1 MTTGTVAAPRLLNGR
16 TVLFLLAAV
25 SATTSFYLLLT
36 VVPLYAVTR
45 SGAQAAGA
53 GLATAVLMLTTVVAE
68 LAAPRVIARI
78 GRRTTLAISLLL
90 LGPPALILPLSA
102 HPVTV
107 LGVCGLRGLG
117 FGLAVVIGSAWMA
130 DLVPAERRGE
140 GLGVYGAA
148 MGVPAIVAL
157 PLGVWL
163 IDRVGFGPVF
173 VAGAATALAGLT
185 PLLGLPPGY
194 PSTGAARFGV
204 LGGLRSGPLVRPA
217 VVFAAT
223 ATAAGILVTFLPLAA
238 TQSTVVAPALLVQA
252 GTATFGRWWAGRHDR
267 HGTIRL
273 LIAGAVTATVGLLGF
288 VPVGRPVAVLAGAAA
303 FGFGFGVAQNA
314 SISLMF
320 RSVPDSARDTASAV
334 WNIAYDAGMG
344 VGAAAFGLLVG
355 ITGFPVGFALA
366 AALIPLAL
374 LTLLPRHGADRRA
387 ERPEAAA
394 SA

>member
-1 MTTGTVAAPRLLNGR
+1 MSQRTAVAPRLLTGR
-16 TVLFLLAAV
+16 TVLFLLAALG
-25 SATTSFYLLLT
+25 ATTSFYLLLT

-45 SGAQAAGA
+45 PGTDTVGA

-68 LAAPRVIARI
+68 LAAPRVVARI
-78 GRRTTLAISLLL
+78 GRRATLAISLVL

-102 HPVTV
+102 HLGTV

-130 DLVPAERRGE
+130 DLVPSTRRAEA
-140 GLGVYGAA
+140 LGVYGAA

-173 VAGAATALAGLT
+173 VAGALTALVGLI

-194 PSTGAARFGV
+194 PSTGPNRLGV
-204 LGGLRSGPLVRPA
+204 LGGLRSGALVRPA
-217 VVFAAT
+217 VVFAAI

-252 GTATFGRWWAGRHDR
+252 CAATFGRWWAGRNDR
-267 HGTIRL
+267 RGADRL
-273 LIAGAVTATVGLLGF
+273 LVGGAVTAAVGLLAF
-288 VPVGRPVAVLAGAAA
+288 VLVDRPVAVFAGAAA
-303 FGFGFGVAQNA
+303 FGLGFGVAQNA

-320 RSVPDSARDTASAV
+320 RSVPGSAYDTASAV

-344 VGAAAFGLLVG
+344 VGAASFGLLVG

-374 LTLLPRHGADRRA
+374 LTLLPRQRKDH
-387 ERPEAAA
+387 
-394 SA
+394 S

>member
-1 MTTGTVAAPRLLNGR
+1 MTTGTAAAPRLLTGR

-25 SATTSFYLLLT
+25 SAGTSFYLLLT

-45 SGAQAAGA
+45 SGAQTAGA
-53 GLATAVLMLTTVVAE
+53 GLTTAVLMLTTIVAE
-68 LAAPRVIARI
+68 LAAPRVIGRI
-78 GRRTTLAISLLL
+78 GRRATLAISLVL

-102 HPVTV
+102 DPATV

-130 DLVPAERRGE
+130 DLVPSARLGE
-140 GLGVYGAA
+140 ALGVYGAT

-163 IDRVGFGPVF
+163 VDRVGFGPVF
-173 VAGAATALAGLT
+173 VAAAATALAGLI

-194 PSTGAARFGV
+194 PSSGTARLSV
-204 LGGLRSGPLVRPA
+204 LSGLRSGDLARPA

-223 ATAAGILVTFLPLAA
+223 ATAAGILVTFLPLAT
-238 TQSTVVAPALLVQA
+238 TQSIVVAPALLIQA
-252 GTATFGRWWAGRHDR
+252 AMATFGRWWAGRHDR
-267 HGTIRL
+267 RGADRL
-273 LIAGAVTATVGLLGF
+273 MVAGAMAATVGLLAF
-288 VPVGRPVAVLAGAAA
+288 VLVDRPLAVLAGAAT
-303 FGFGFGVAQNA
+303 FGLGFGVAQNA

-320 RSVPDSARDTASAV
+320 RSVPDSAYDTASAV

-355 ITGFPVGFALA
+355 ITGFTVGFALA
-366 AALIPLAL
+366 ASLIPLAL
-374 LTLLPRHGADRRA
+374 LTLLPHHGKDH
-387 ERPEAAA
+387 
-394 SA
+394 S

>member
-1 MTTGTVAAPRLLNGR
+1 MTTVAAATPRLLTGR

-36 VVPLYAVTR
+36 VVPLYAVTG
-45 SGAQAAGA
+45 SGAQTVGA
-53 GLATAVLMLTTVVAE
+53 GLATGVLMLTTVVAE
-68 LAAPRVIARI
+68 LAAPRVIGRI
-78 GRRTTLAISLLL
+78 GRRTTLATSLVL

-102 HPVTV
+102 HPATV

-130 DLVPAERRGE
+130 DLVPAARRGE

-163 IDRVGFGPVF
+163 VDRVGFGPVF
-173 VAGAATALAGLT
+173 AAGAVTALAGLV

-194 PSTGAARFGV
+194 PSTGPAR
-204 LGGLRSGPLVRPA
+204 LSILSGLRTGALVRPA

-223 ATAAGILVTFLPLAA
+223 ATAAGILVTFLPLAPTHSA
-238 TQSTVVAPALLVQA
+238 VVAPALLVQA
-252 GTATFGRWWAGRHDR
+252 GTATFGRWWAGRLDR
-267 HGTIRL
+267 LGSGRL
-273 LIAGAVTATVGLLGF
+273 LIAGAVTAALGLLGF
-288 VPVGRPVAVLAGAAA
+288 VLVDRPVAVLAGAAA
-303 FGFGFGVAQNA
+303 FGLGFGVAQNA

-320 RSVPDSARDTASAV
+320 RSVPDSAYDTASAV

-344 VGAAAFGLLVG
+344 VGAAAFGFLIA
-355 ITGFPVGFALA
+355 ITGFPVGFGLV
-366 AALIPLAL
+366 AALIPLSL
-374 LTLLPRHGADRRA
+374 LTLRHRHAKDH
-387 ERPEAAA
+387 P
-394 SA
+394 

>member
-1 MTTGTVAAPRLLNGR
+1 MTTGTVAAPRLLTGR

-25 SATTSFYLLLT
+25 SATTSFYLLLA

-45 SGAQAAGA
+45 SGAQTAGA

-68 LAAPRVIARI
+68 LAAPRVILLI
-78 GRRTTLAISLLL
+78 GRRTTLAISLVL

-102 HPVTV
+102 HPATV
-107 LGVCGLRGLG
+107 LGVCGVRGIG

-130 DLVPAERRGE
+130 DLVPSTRRGE
-140 GLGVYGAA
+140 GLGVYGAT

-163 IDRVGFGPVF
+163 VDRVGFGSVF
-173 VAGAATALAGLT
+173 VAAAVTALAGLI

-194 PSTGAARFGV
+194 PSTGPTRLSV
-204 LGGLRSGPLVRPA
+204 PSGLRSGSLVRPA
-217 VVFAAT
+217 VVFAAI

-238 TQSTVVAPALLVQA
+238 KQSAVAASALLVQA

-267 HGTIRL
+267 HGAGRL
-273 LIAGAVTATVGLLGF
+273 LVGGAVTAALGLMGF
-288 VPVGRPVAVLAGAAA
+288 VLIDRPVAVLAGAAA
-303 FGFGFGVAQNA
+303 FGLGFGVAQNA

-320 RSVPDSARDTASAV
+320 TSVPGSAYDTASAV

-344 VGAAAFGLLVG
+344 LGAAAFGLLVG
-355 ITGFPVGFALA
+355 VTGFPVGFALT

-374 LTLLPRHGADRRA
+374 LTLLPGHRKDNA
-387 ERPEAAA
+387 
-394 SA
+394 

>member
-1 MTTGTVAAPRLLNGR
+1 MTTGTVVAPRLVTGR
-16 TVLFLLAAV
+16 TVRFLLAAV
-25 SATTSFYLLLT
+25 SAATSFYLLLT

-45 SGAQAAGA
+45 SGAQTAGA

-78 GRRTTLAISLLL
+78 GRRTTLAISLVL

-102 HPVTV
+102 DPATV
-107 LGVCGLRGLG
+107 LGVCGLRGFG
-117 FGLAVVIGSAWMA
+117 FGLAVVIGSSWMA
-130 DLVPAERRGE
+130 ELVPSARRGE

-163 IDRVGFGPVF
+163 VDRVGFSSVF
-173 VAGAATALAGLT
+173 VAAAVTALAGLI
-185 PLLGLPPGY
+185 PLVGLHAASY
-194 PSTGAARFGV
+194 PSTGPARLGV
-204 LGGLRSGPLVRPA
+204 LGGLRSGALARPA
-217 VVFAAT
+217 VLFGAV

-238 TQSTVVAPALLVQA
+238 KQSTLVAPALLVQA

-267 HGTIRL
+267 WGAARL
-273 LIAGAVTATVGLLGF
+273 LVGGAVTAAVGLVGF
-288 VPVGRPVAVLAGAAA
+288 VLIDRPVAVLAGAAA
-303 FGFGFGVAQNA
+303 FGFGFGVTQNA

-320 RSVPDSARDTASAV
+320 QSVPDSAYDTASAV

-355 ITGFPVGFALA
+355 ITGFPLGFALA
-366 AALIPLAL
+366 AALILLAL
-374 LTLLPRHGADRRA
+374 LALRPRHGKDH
-387 ERPEAAA
+387 
-394 SA
+394 S

>member
-1 MTTGTVAAPRLLNGR
+1 VLL
-16 TVLFLLAAV
+16 LLAAV

-36 VVPLYAVTR
+36 VVPLYAVAR
-45 SGAQAAGA
+45 SGAQTAGA

-78 GRRTTLAISLLL
+78 GRRTTLAISLVL

-102 HPVTV
+102 DPAAV
-107 LGVCGLRGLG
+107 LGVCGLRGFG
-117 FGLAVVIGSAWMA
+117 FGLAVVIGSSWMA
-130 DLVPAERRGE
+130 ELVPSARRGE

-163 IDRVGFGPVF
+163 VDRVGFSSVF
-173 VAGAATALAGLT
+173 VATAVTASAGLI
-185 PLLGLPPGY
+185 PLVGLPPGY
-194 PSTGAARFGV
+194 PSTGPARLGV
-204 LGGLRSGPLVRPA
+204 LGGLRSGALARPA
-217 VVFAAT
+217 VLFGAV
-223 ATAAGILVTFLPLAA
+223 ATAAGILVTFLPLALK
-238 TQSTVVAPALLVQA
+238 QSTMVVPALLVQA

-267 HGTIRL
+267 WGAGRL
-273 LIAGAVTATVGLLGF
+273 LVGGAVTAAVGLVGF
-288 VPVGRPVAVLAGAAA
+288 VLVDQPVAVLAGAAA
-303 FGFGFGVAQNA
+303 FGFGFGVTQNA

-320 RSVPDSARDTASAV
+320 QSVPDSAYDTASAV

-366 AALIPLAL
+366 AALILLAL
-374 LTLLPRHGADRRA
+374 LALQPRRGKDH
-387 ERPEAAA
+387 
-394 SA
+394 S

>member
-1 MTTGTVAAPRLLNGR
+1 MTTVAAAAPRLLTGR

-36 VVPLYAVTR
+36 VVPLYAVTG
-45 SGAQAAGA
+45 SGAQTVGA
-53 GLATAVLMLTTVVAE
+53 GLATGVLMLTTVVAE
-68 LAAPRVIARI
+68 LAAPRVIVRI
-78 GRRTTLAISLLL
+78 GRRTTLATSLVL

-102 HPVTV
+102 HPATV

-130 DLVPAERRGE
+130 DLVPAARRSE

-163 IDRVGFGPVF
+163 VDRVGFGPVF
-173 VAGAATALAGLT
+173 AAGAVTALAGLV

-194 PSTGAARFGV
+194 PSTGPAR
-204 LGGLRSGPLVRPA
+204 LSILSGLRSGALVRPA

-223 ATAAGILVTFLPLAA
+223 ATAAGILVTFLPLAPTHSA
-238 TQSTVVAPALLVQA
+238 VVAPALLVQA
-252 GTATFGRWWAGRHDR
+252 GTATFGRWWAGRLDR
-267 HGTIRL
+267 RGSGRL
-273 LIAGAVTATVGLLGF
+273 LIAGAVTAALGLLGF
-288 VPVGRPVAVLAGAAA
+288 VLVDRPVAVLAGAAA
-303 FGFGFGVAQNA
+303 FGLGFGVAQNA

-320 RSVPDSARDTASAV
+320 RSVPDSAYDTASAV

-344 VGAAAFGLLVG
+344 VGAAAFGLLIA
-355 ITGFPVGFALA
+355 ITGFPVGFGLV
-366 AALIPLAL
+366 AALIPLSL
-374 LTLLPRHGADRRA
+374 LTLRHRHAKDH
-387 ERPEAAA
+387 
-394 SA
+394 S